1 MSYPFLAFHLQ
12 SLSFDALNIGIILGC
27 HYFFAGVAGIF
38 GGAAADRWNPK
49 YGLVFAL
56 LIGALSFFG
65 LSQSKSFLSFLL
77 WNCLLAISSST
88 FEPIASVLITS
99 HLAREFRAFAFRL
112 RYLAINIG
120 AAIGPLV
127 GALFFVKGPRFSFCV
142 TSILLAI
149 YAGLFLFLRA
159 KKREGLNAESA
170 PRNMREILIC
180 MAKHKSFLLLIAA
193 NLFVTMTYGQIF
205 STLPQI
211 LSAKMENSRQLY
223 SILLT
228 VNPLTVI
235 AVSVFLSQ
243 FLSLQN
249 PRRLFSGGALLLA
262 ISFLGFHLSV
272 MNEMSYIFFMVLFT
286 LAEITLIPTT
296 AKVLFDLA
304 PEKHRGAY
312 LGSESTSYL
321 GFFIGN
327 IVGGWLLQTGQSVFL
342 FCIFCS
348 FAAFFL
354 YRLSLSSQERE
365 VKI

>member
-1 MSYPFLAFHLQ
+1 M
-12 SLSFDALNIGIILGC
+12 
-27 HYFFAGVAGIF
+27 
-38 GGAAADRWNPK
+38 
-49 YGLVFAL
+49 
-56 LIGALSFFG
+56 
-65 LSQSKSFLSFLL
+65 
-77 WNCLLAISSST
+77 
-88 FEPIASVLITS
+88 LITS

-127 GALFFVKGPRFSFCV
+127 GALFFVKGPHFSFCV

-159 KKREGLNAESA
+159 KKKRESSNAESA

-228 VNPLTVI
+228 GANPLTVI

-243 FLSLQN
+243 FPPQN

-272 MNEMSYIFFMVLFT
+272 MNEVSYIFFMVLFT

-304 PEKHRGAY
+304 PEKYRGAY
-312 LGSESTSYL
+312 LGAEST
-321 GFFIGN
+321 
-327 IVGGWLLQTGQSVFL
+327 FL
-342 FCIFCS
+342 FGLF
-348 FAAFFL
+348 
-354 YRLSLSSQERE
+354 YR
-365 VKI
+365 